1 MAKSSL
7 DEVTT
12 EKLAKGGILAKL
24 YFDMQDPDREKLQ
37 PLMVNLINEHLLKES
52 GVVYCYGSVEEPLE
66 KDKVFITSATVTML
80 FDGLPSLVNIA
91 FNYSPAGVEILK
103 PDKELPVKVNEL
115 QSIILELSQISFNY
129 SKYVLE
135 KVLKPEEL
143 NNIKKQIDARA
154 ELGKKFMQGGKPEE
168 KKE

>member
-7 DEVTT
+7 DEVTM

-37 PLMVNLINEHLLKES
+37 PLMVNLINEHLLKER

-66 KDKVFITSATVTML
+66 KDNVFITSAIVTML
-80 FDGLPSLVNIA
+80 FDGLPGLVNIA

-143 NNIKKQIDARA
+143 NNIKKQMDARA
-154 ELGKKFMQGGKPEE
+154 ELGKKFMQSGKPDE